1 MRATSASLAKWG
13 TNDSKC
19 LVRRGSQW
27 ETNIWGMLASLFC
40 VSCFRGPSNDIF
52 TVRER
57 RLNGRVG
64 RIFKTAGM
72 RRNPQRPPT
81 GTEQLRRA
89 DNHFLFVTQVKSFKL
104 VILLIYCEIL
114 DFEKIEFRALFQS
127 WNLQLFWGPTKIGK
141 KFYQLVKNSRQ
152 TRQSSPTLVEVSERL
167 VHWFPSYRFFLR
179 RMKRPLAPVLK
190 RPRQKN
196 YYCHILSSTV
206 LKF

>member
-114 DFEKIEFRALFQS
+114 EFWKNWISRPFSKLKPPTLLGPDKNREKILS
-127 WNLQLFWGPTKIGK
+127 ISK
-141 KFYQLVKNSRQ
+141 KFQ
-152 TRQSSPTLVEVSERL
+152 T
-167 VHWFPSYRFFLR
+167 
-179 RMKRPLAPVLK
+179 
-190 RPRQKN
+190 N
-196 YYCHILSSTV
+196 
-206 LKF
+206 